1 MYILERQQRVGATM
15 EQAWDFLQNPANLD
29 RITPSDL
36 RFRIV
41 TEVPAIMH
49 EGLIVEYRITIPLL
63 GAHTW
68 VTEIKHIHP
77 GHSFVDEQRLGPYRF
92 WYHYHEIRQE
102 GDAVLLV
109 DRVCYQP
116 PRWARSGKSSTGCIS
131 GAPWSGFST
140 SAASACTTFWAAR
153 PVREPFAGLFPIALC
168 GSLDG
173 PCDLRPACGQT
184 AADEPGYA
192 GDGQH
197 HDDDVDLVRVLLHQG
212 PVLAQPQAAVEE
224 KAVPQGRA
232 DHREQGERQQF
243 HPARAR
249 GDRAEVAD
257 HRDEAGDEHGV

>member
-29 RITPSDL
+29 RITPPDL

-41 TEVPAIMH
+41 TEVPAIMF

-68 VTEIKHIHP
+68 VTEIKHIRP

-116 PRWARSGKSSTGCIS
+116 PMGPLGQILHRLYIRRTLKRI
-131 GAPWSGFST
+131 FN
-140 SAASACTTFWAAR
+140 FR
-153 PVREPFAGLFPIALC
+153 RERLHHFLG
-168 GSLDG
+168 
-173 PCDLRPACGQT
+173 
-184 AADEPGYA
+184 
-192 GDGQH
+192 GDT
-197 HDDDVDLVRVLLHQG
+197 R
-212 PVLAQPQAAVEE
+212 
-224 KAVPQGRA
+224 
-232 DHREQGERQQF
+232 
-243 HPARAR
+243 
-249 GDRAEVAD
+249 
-257 HRDEAGDEHGV
+257 